1 MCFMLSWDD
10 AIVQCQDLSSDSTS
24 TSLTFFKRNM
34 NLGYKFTLTDLGRS
48 VGEKRYT
55 ALTVASQQFY
65 QFPSDYLF
73 LKAVTITVDGQ
84 AHPVFEEESQEMW
97 DLANVIVQTSDIP
110 EKYFLRPGFGIA
122 GVEIGFAPR
131 PATAG
136 NTITFTYEATDKDL
150 SVDKYTGGSVAVTS
164 GSAVVAGT
172 TTTFTAAMA
181 GRYFKLDSGDGL
193 WYKIQTFTSATSITL
208 ENVYEGGTLTGQTYQ
223 IAELFALPE
232 EMQILPVYY
241 ALWFY
246 FMGPKKDKDQAA
258 LYRGLFIDELE
269 KGRGRHATKS
279 RSNIIR
285 GSRFSSR
292 FPRATP
298 RYFPSTV
305 S

>member
-1 MCFMLSWDD
+1 MITWDD
-10 AIVQCQDLSSDSTS
+10 FQTNCQDLSSDSTTS
-24 TSLTFFKRNM
+24 SLTFFKRFGN
-34 NLGYKFTLTDLGRS
+34 GAYKYVLADLGRS

-55 ALTVASQQFY
+55 ASTVASQQFY
-65 QFPSDYLF
+65 TLPSDYLF
-73 LKAVTITVDGQ
+73 MKAVTITVGGQ
-84 AHPVFEEESQEMW
+84 VHPVFEEESQEMW
-97 DLANVIVQTSDIP
+97 DLANVTVQTSDIP

-131 PATAG
+131 PSTAG
-136 NTITFTYEATDKDL
+136 NTMTFTYEATDKDL
-150 SVDKYTGGSVAVTS
+150 SQDKYTGGNIAVTS
-164 GSAVVAGT
+164 GSAAVVGT
-172 TTTFTAAMA
+172 ATTFTAAMA
-181 GRYFKLDSGDGL
+181 GRYLKLDSGDGMF
-193 WYKIQTFTSATSITL
+193 YKVQSFTDTEHITL
-208 ENVYEGGTLTGQTYQ
+208 ENVYEGAALTGQAYQ
-223 IAELFALPE
+223 IAEIFALPE

-258 LYRGLFIDELE
+258 LYRGLFVDELE

-285 GSRFSSR
+285 GSRFSGR

-298 RYFPSTV
+298 AYFPSTV